1 MKALTANPA
10 NATNLTNVVPNAVS
24 YGAGSP
30 GSYTLTGLVIGQAYC
45 WIPGANETSIV
56 VNANVTLAKADLPA
70 GGCFTATATTA
81 TMKGTGSALVTAI
94 VSMTTLLYPT
104 TITPTLPVRQITLG
118 QIPAANPNWVR
129 QIQCSDEFVFI
140 KRPPSY
146 AVAISLAD
154 FVNIGLSQELNLT
167 WTPPII
173 LTQPAPASCVHSST
187 AAKFTVVPGS
197 EYVLSYNWQ
206 YSSDGGA
213 TWANATGTINGTV
226 YTNNT
231 TATLPCTPTT
241 TGQTGFLHRCVV
253 TDNAGSYGLTN
264 GSITTNAVALTI
276 T

>member
-1 MKALTANPA
+1 
-10 NATNLTNVVPNAVS
+10 
-24 YGAGSP
+24 
-30 GSYTLTGLVIGQAYC
+30 
-45 WIPGANETSIV
+45 
-56 VNANVTLAKADLPA
+56 
-70 GGCFTATATTA
+70 
-81 TMKGTGSALVTAI
+81 
-94 VSMTTLLYPT
+94 MTTLLYPT

-231 TATLPCTPTT
+231 TATLTCTPTT